1 MLLTAV
7 THTAQQL
14 LPQFN
19 AQAIKDTLW
28 GFATIGYCP
37 PRPFLAAAA
46 QLCYQLI
53 EMFNPQN
60 IVRPHVMDMPADFWR
75 CLPSCYVFR
84 SLSLS
89 VTLLLQANALW
100 SFAKFGYNPG
110 R

>member
-60 IVRPHVMDMPADFWR
+60 IVSPHVRPDHWT
-75 CLPSCYVFR
+75 CLQTFATACQAAVR
-84 SLSLS
+84 SEAY
-89 VTLLLQANALW
+89 Q
-100 SFAKFGYNPG
+100 
-110 R
+110 